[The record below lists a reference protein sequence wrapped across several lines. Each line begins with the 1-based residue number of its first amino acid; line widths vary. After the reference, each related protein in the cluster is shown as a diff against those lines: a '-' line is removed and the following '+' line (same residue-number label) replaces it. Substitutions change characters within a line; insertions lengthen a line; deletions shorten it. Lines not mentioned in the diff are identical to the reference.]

1 MVTIVVLLILAGIT
15 IALVFG
21 QNGVISK
28 AQEAQNKWKDAV
40 NTEQQSLEKVS
51 QDIEGIVGKISD
63 NTPGDITDGG
73 IQDGTEEKP
82 YKIRSIEDFLELL
95 TISRREGVYDKY
107 IELETNLDF
116 KNPNSYNDATD
127 TERFGD
133 YNEDGET
140 KGIMEELTDENGTGL
155 KNGFEFDGILKGKG
169 HTISNIYIKES
180 LLYNSTDA
188 IDYLLGIFQ
197 ENTGTI
203 NDFNVQG
210 KMLVSIED
218 QTTAARIGGIVA
230 QNKHDGKLINCTSDM
245 EITVTANNLLQESS
259 TVIYVGGIAGENEEG
274 TGSTT
279 IDGCTFKGNINSNLT
294 INKNTAGSKY
304 HDIKIG
310 GIAGKNEEIITNSI
324 NESNIDTTKNY
335 YTTVGG
341 VDSIMYTAGIAGE
354 NNDKGIIEN
363 CINLGNI
370 NSTSETSELYVGG
383 IVGASEDVN
392 TCIIKNVYNS
402 GKISAKTTNDV
413 SIGGVLAEGN
423 GVIDAAYNIGTIS
436 TESNA
441 EIKMGAIIGKYNSNA
456 SITNCFYN
464 KTEGLY
470 GAEGQD
476 VANIV
481 ATENLSQTQVVQEL
495 NAKVEENNLSSSRR
509 WYKLVETGETITFE
523 K

>member
-180 LLYNSTDA
+180 LVYNSTDA
-188 IDYLLGIFQ
+188 IDYLSGIFQ

-245 EITVTANNLLQESS
+245 EITVTANNLSQESS
-259 TVIYVGGIAGENEEG
+259 TAIYVGGIAGENEEE

-294 INKNTAGSKY
+294 INENTAGSKY

-324 NESNIDTTKNY
+324 NEANIDTK
-335 YTTVGG
+335 
-341 VDSIMYTAGIAGE
+341 
-354 NNDKGIIEN
+354 KII
-363 CINLGNI
+363 IQL
-370 NSTSETSELYVGG
+370 
-383 IVGASEDVN
+383 
-392 TCIIKNVYNS
+392 
-402 GKISAKTTNDV
+402 
-413 SIGGVLAEGN
+413 LAE
-423 GVIDAAYNIGTIS
+423 
-436 TESNA
+436 
-441 EIKMGAIIGKYNSNA
+441 
-456 SITNCFYN
+456 
-464 KTEGLY
+464 L
-470 GAEGQD
+470 
-476 VANIV
+476 IV
-481 ATENLSQTQVVQEL
+481 
-495 NAKVEENNLSSSRR
+495 
-509 WYKLVETGETITFE
+509 
-523 K
+523 

>member
-294 INKNTAGSKY
+294 INENTAGSKY

-495 NAKVEENNLSSSRR
+495 NTKVEENNLSSSRR